1 MNGYMIFWGAIIFFS
16 LLSFIIMSFIMLIK
30 GIPELKEMFKQLE
43 NSKMDRTKK
52 SP

>member
-1 MNGYMIFWGAIIFFS
+1 MTGYMIFWSAIIFFS
-16 LLSFIIMSFIMLIK
+16 LLSFTIMSFIMLIK

-43 NSKMDRTKK
+43 NSKMNRIND